1 MRRVVRPVAYV
12 GVLAIVL
19 ALSKVHAG
27 VVAENPYD
35 FTSSSRFVWALAYAG
50 LIALSAYGTGLPDQ
64 VRGARHA
71 VVTAIGAATAA
82 AVGMSLVQLVA
93 GDALLPRFV
102 VFGAAAACVPWW
114 VVCSTVAA
122 GGRAAAEERDR
133 VLLVVTDAEAE
144 AVRTELA
151 GAPERAATVVGV
163 LEPAAAGVHTG
174 VPPVEDAVVSSGASV
189 VVLDRSA
196 VDDSS
201 VVAQVGRLHEQGVR
215 VRTLSGFY
223 EEWFAKLPIWELERS
238 SLLFDIGEVH
248 HATYGRVKRLGD
260 LVAGLVGVV
269 VLMVIA
275 PLVVLGDLLA
285 NRGPLLYRQ
294 VRVGKGGEPFEILKF
309 RTMRPDDG
317 PSRWTAADDDR
328 ITPFG
333 RLLRRTHL
341 DELPQVVNILRGELS
356 VVGPRPEQ
364 PQYVAEL
371 AEALPFYDLRH
382 LVRPGLTGWAQVKYH
397 YGADV
402 GDAREK
408 LQYEFWY
415 LRHQS
420 LSLDVRIVARTL
432 RSVIGQGGR

>member
-1 MRRVVRPVAYV
+1 MRRLVRPAAYL
-12 GVLAIVL
+12 GALGIVL
-19 ALSKVHAG
+19 SLSKAHAS
-27 VVAENPYD
+27 VVADNPYD
-35 FTSSSRFVWALAYAG
+35 FTSSFRFVWALAYAG
-50 LIALSAYGTGLPDQ
+50 LLAVSAYGAGLPDE
-64 VRGARHA
+64 VRGVRHA
-71 VVTAIGAATAA
+71 AVA
-82 AVGMSLVQLVA
+82 AVGASVAAALGMSSVQLVA

-102 VFGAAAACVPWW
+102 VFGAAVACVPWW
-114 VVCSTVAA
+114 AVCATAAA

-133 VLLVVTDAEAE
+133 VVLVVSAAEAE
-144 AVRTELA
+144 AVRSELA
-151 GAPERAATVVGV
+151 ASPERAATVVGV
-163 LEPAAAGVHTG
+163 VDPSVAVGGGVR
-174 VPPVEDAVVSSGASV
+174 PVEDLVESSGASV

-196 VDDSS
+196 AEDAS
-201 VVAQVGRLHEQGVR
+201 VVAQAGRLHERGVR

-260 LVAGLVGVV
+260 LSAGFVGMVALVA
-269 VLMVIA
+269 IT
-275 PLVVLGDLLA
+275 PLVALGDVLA

-294 VRVGKGGEPFEILKF
+294 RRVGKGGEPFEILKF
-309 RTMRPDDG
+309 RTMRAVDG
-317 PSRWTAADDDR
+317 PSHWTAADDDR

-371 AEALPFYDLRH
+371 AEALPFYELRH

-432 RSVIGQGGR
+432 RSVVGQEGR